1 MKVEVYFTKTPVG
14 RFGLAYFQ
22 GDVAAIE
29 QVLAEQMELE
39 GYCRINRVPPQTK
52 QEVVK
57 AAGTQ
62 KVETAAL
69 KGGNKR

>member
-29 QVLAEQMELE
+29 QALAEEMERA
-39 GYCRINRVPPQTK
+39 GYCRINRAPQQTK

-69 KGGNKR
+69 KVGNKR